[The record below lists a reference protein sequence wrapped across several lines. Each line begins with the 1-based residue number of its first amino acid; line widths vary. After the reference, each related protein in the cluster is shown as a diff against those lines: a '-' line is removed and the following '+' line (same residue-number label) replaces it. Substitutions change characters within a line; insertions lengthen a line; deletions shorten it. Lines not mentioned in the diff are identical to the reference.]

1 MHELCGVRMN
11 LKIVC
16 YILPYIALNLF
27 INLFAQSLTFKGI
40 VVDSKTNQPIENV
53 NVFLIGEKESTT
65 TNPKGEFYFKGLLGK
80 INLKFTHISYNTR
93 SLSFEL
99 SGLRPDSVKIIKLTS
114 ANIPLKDVYIVSTR
128 NRERYSESALPLEVI
143 TKDEIQK
150 HQPQTVAE
158 IISKKPGLSLQ
169 RDGIWA
175 TSISIRGLKGAD
187 VITLIDGNRI
197 ETATD
202 LDGALSLYNLD
213 DIKQIEVIKNASS
226 VLYGTGALGGIINII
241 TDAAH
246 YSNGFR
252 INGRINSGFGTV
264 NKSLTNSAEISL
276 SDRNWILTL
285 NGSYRKAENTQT
297 PSGELLNS
305 GYNDDYISGKLKVFI
320 NENSKLSLSYQ
331 NFKGWDIGIPGG
343 SGLFPGNAVV
353 KYSFIKR
360 DLFDIQYSIKNIID
374 PLKDLTIKFYNQNI
388 YRFVENIPNQTK
400 LVSPANGN
408 PEQIITVDRIT
419 PGARHYVT
427 GLQLQSNWLFGNN
440 LLLAGIDAWQ
450 RNLDSRRE
458 KRIIHSERDPQS
470 NQITEMYQEIIGEK
484 PLPNSSFRSIG
495 LYVQDEFSMFSE
507 KLKITVG
514 GRTDQIF
521 VKNDSISNP
530 VYYFTIPERKK
541 NKPASVLNWDE
552 MNIKDYSWSSNINLL
567 YYASPNINLTFSYS
581 HSFRSASLEER
592 YKYIDL
598 GSLIRIGNPL
608 LNPEKGN
615 YFDGGIRILNDNFNF
630 YGNIFINFLTD
641 QIIEL
646 PGTFEGRKALLTANA
661 RKSRLYGFDC
671 SADFNI
677 SDNSLIS
684 ISAAYVRG
692 QDISKNTDLPEI
704 PPFNGRINYRLN
716 IPELLSFE
724 LSANIFSSQS
734 DIAPGELSTPGYVYY
749 NLYINSKPVKILD
762 SNFRVTA
769 GCENITN
776 KSYRNHLST
785 NRGMIISEPGRNFF
799 LKISLNF

>member
-1 MHELCGVRMN
+1 MK
-11 LKIVC
+11 LKIIY
-16 YILPYIALNLF
+16 YILPFVVLTLF
-27 INLFAQSLTFKGI
+27 INLSAQSLKFKGI
-40 VVDSKTNQPIENV
+40 VVDSITKQPIENV

-65 TNPKGEFYFKGLLGK
+65 TNSKGEFDFKGLESR
-80 INLKFTHISYNTR
+80 INLKFTHISYKTR
-93 SLSFEL
+93 SLTFQVP
-99 SGLRPDSVKIIKLTS
+99 GLRPDSGIIIKLS
-114 ANIPLKDVYIVSTR
+114 YANISLHDVYIVSTK
-128 NRERYSESALPLEVI
+128 NRKRYSESPLPLEVI

-150 HQPQTVAE
+150 RQARTVAD
-158 IISKKPGLSLQ
+158 IISEKPGLSIQ

-175 TSISIRGLKGAD
+175 TSISIRGLTGSD

-241 TDAAH
+241 TDGAQ

-264 NKSLTNSAEISL
+264 NKALTNSAEISL
-276 SDRNWILTL
+276 SNRNWVMTI
-285 NGSYRKAENTQT
+285 NGSYRKAGNTKT
-297 PSGELLNS
+297 PSRELMNS
-305 GYNDDYISGKLKVFI
+305 GYNDDYISGKLKLFL

-343 SGLFPGNAVV
+343 AGLFPGNAVV

-360 DLFDIQYSIKNIID
+360 DLFDIQYSIKNIIN

-388 YRFVENIPNQTK
+388 YRFVENFPNQIQVISST
-400 LVSPANGN
+400 NGN
-408 PEQIITVDRIT
+408 PEQIINVERIT
-419 PGARHYVT
+419 PSARHYVT

-458 KRIIHSERDPQS
+458 KRIIHSERDTQS
-470 NQITEMYQEIIGEK
+470 NQISQMYLEIIGEK

-495 LYVQDEFSMFSE
+495 LYFQDEFSIFSE

-514 GRTDQIF
+514 GRTDQIL

-530 VYYFTIPERKK
+530 VYYYTIPEGMKS
-541 NKPASVLNWDE
+541 KPASVLNWGK
-552 MNIKDYSWSSNINLL
+552 MNVKDYSWSSNINLL
-567 YYASPNINLTFSYS
+567 YEASTNINLTFSYS

-598 GSLIRIGNPL
+598 GSLIRIGNPF

-615 YFDGGIRILNDNFNF
+615 YFDGGIRIQNDNDNFNF

-646 PGTFEGRKALLTANA
+646 PGTLEGRNALLTVNA
-661 RKSRLYGFDC
+661 RKSRFYGFDF
-671 SADFNI
+671 SAGFNI

-684 ISAAYVRG
+684 IAAAYIRG
-692 QDISKNTDLPEI
+692 QDISTNTELPEI
-704 PPFNGRINYRLN
+704 PPFNSRINYRLN
-716 IPELLSFE
+716 MPDLLSCE
-724 LSANIFSSQS
+724 LSANVFSSQNK
-734 DIAPGELSTPGYVYY
+734 IAPGELSTPGYVYY
-749 NLYINSKPVKILD
+749 NLYLYSRTFKIFDSKLRI
-762 SNFRVTA
+762 TA

-776 KSYRNHLST
+776 KPFRNHLST
-785 NRGMIISEPGRNFF
+785 NRGMIISEPGRNIFM
-799 LKISLNF
+799 KISLNF

>member
-1 MHELCGVRMN
+1 MK
-11 LKIVC
+11 LKIIY
-16 YILPYIALNLF
+16 YILPFVVLTLF
-27 INLFAQSLTFKGI
+27 INLSAQSLKFKGI
-40 VVDSKTNQPIENV
+40 VVDSITKQPIENV

-65 TNPKGEFYFKGLLGK
+65 TNSKGEFYFKGLESR
-80 INLKFTHISYNTR
+80 INLKFTHISYKTR
-93 SLSFEL
+93 SLTFQVP
-99 SGLRPDSVKIIKLTS
+99 GLRPDSGIIIKLS
-114 ANIPLKDVYIVSTR
+114 YANISLHDVYIVSTK
-128 NRERYSESALPLEVI
+128 NRKRYSESPLPLEVI

-150 HQPQTVAE
+150 RQARTVAD
-158 IISKKPGLSLQ
+158 IISEKPGLSIQ

-175 TSISIRGLKGAD
+175 TSISIRGLTGSD

-241 TDAAH
+241 TDGAQ

-264 NKSLTNSAEISL
+264 NKALTNSAEISL
-276 SDRNWILTL
+276 SNRNWVMTI
-285 NGSYRKAENTQT
+285 NGSYRKAGNTKT
-297 PSGELLNS
+297 PSRELMNS
-305 GYNDDYISGKLKVFI
+305 GYNDDYISGKLKLFL

-343 SGLFPGNAVV
+343 AGLFPGNAVV

-360 DLFDIQYSIKNIID
+360 DLFDIQYSIKNIIN

-388 YRFVENIPNQTK
+388 YRFVENFPNQIQVISST
-400 LVSPANGN
+400 NGN
-408 PEQIITVDRIT
+408 PEQIINVERIT
-419 PGARHYVT
+419 PSARHYVT

-458 KRIIHSERDPQS
+458 KRIIHSERDTQS
-470 NQITEMYQEIIGEK
+470 NQISQMYLEIIGEK

-495 LYVQDEFSMFSE
+495 LYFQDEFSIFSE

-514 GRTDQIF
+514 GRTDQIL

-530 VYYFTIPERKK
+530 VYYYTIPEGMKS
-541 NKPASVLNWDE
+541 KPASVLNWGK
-552 MNIKDYSWSSNINLL
+552 MNVKDYSWSSNINLL
-567 YYASPNINLTFSYS
+567 YEASTNINLTFSYS

-598 GSLIRIGNPL
+598 GSLIRIGNPF

-646 PGTFEGRKALLTANA
+646 PGTFEGRNALLTVNA
-661 RKSRLYGFDC
+661 RKSRFYGFDF
-671 SADFNI
+671 SAGFNI

-684 ISAAYVRG
+684 IAAAYIRG
-692 QDISKNTDLPEI
+692 QDISTNTELPEI
-704 PPFNGRINYRLN
+704 PPFNSRINYRLN
-716 IPELLSFE
+716 MPDLLSCE
-724 LSANIFSSQS
+724 LSANVFSSQNK
-734 DIAPGELSTPGYVYY
+734 IAPGELSTPGYVYY
-749 NLYINSKPVKILD
+749 NLYLYSRTFKIFDSKLRI
-762 SNFRVTA
+762 TA

-776 KSYRNHLST
+776 KPFRNHLST
-785 NRGMIISEPGRNFF
+785 NRGMIISEPGRNIFM
-799 LKISLNF
+799 KISLNF

>member
-1 MHELCGVRMN
+1 MK
-11 LKIVC
+11 LKIIY
-16 YILPYIALNLF
+16 YILPFVVLTLF
-27 INLFAQSLTFKGI
+27 INLSAQSLKFKGI
-40 VVDSKTNQPIENV
+40 VVDSITKQPIENV

-65 TNPKGEFYFKGLLGK
+65 TNSKGEFYFKGLESR
-80 INLKFTHISYNTR
+80 INLKFTHISYKTR
-93 SLSFEL
+93 SLTFQVP
-99 SGLRPDSVKIIKLTS
+99 GLRPDSVIIIKLS
-114 ANIPLKDVYIVSTR
+114 YANISLHDVYIVSTK
-128 NRERYSESALPLEVI
+128 NRKRYSESPLPLEVI

-150 HQPQTVAE
+150 RQARTVAD
-158 IISKKPGLSLQ
+158 IISEKPGLSIQ

-175 TSISIRGLKGAD
+175 TSISIRGLTGSD

-241 TDAAH
+241 TDGAQ

-264 NKSLTNSAEISL
+264 NKALTNSAEISL
-276 SDRNWILTL
+276 SNRNWVMTI
-285 NGSYRKAENTQT
+285 NGSYRKAGNTKT
-297 PSGELLNS
+297 PSRELMNS
-305 GYNDDYISGKLKVFI
+305 GYNDDYISGKLKLFL

-343 SGLFPGNAVV
+343 AGLFPGNAVV

-360 DLFDIQYSIKNIID
+360 DLFDIQYSIKNIIN

-388 YRFVENIPNQTK
+388 YRFVENFPNQIQVISST
-400 LVSPANGN
+400 NGN
-408 PEQIITVDRIT
+408 PEQIINVERIT
-419 PGARHYVT
+419 PSARHYVT

-458 KRIIHSERDPQS
+458 KRIIHSERDTQS
-470 NQITEMYQEIIGEK
+470 NQISQMYLEIIGEK

-495 LYVQDEFSMFSE
+495 LYFQDEFSIFSE

-514 GRTDQIF
+514 GRTDQIL

-530 VYYFTIPERKK
+530 VYYYTIPEGMKS
-541 NKPASVLNWDE
+541 KPASVLNWGK
-552 MNIKDYSWSSNINLL
+552 MNVKDYSWSSNINLL
-567 YYASPNINLTFSYS
+567 YEASTNINLTFSYS

-598 GSLIRIGNPL
+598 GSLIRIGNPF

-615 YFDGGIRILNDNFNF
+615 YFDGGIRIQNDNDNFNF

-646 PGTFEGRKALLTANA
+646 PGTLEGRNALLTVNA
-661 RKSRLYGFDC
+661 RKSRFYGFDF
-671 SADFNI
+671 SAGFNI

-684 ISAAYVRG
+684 IAAAYIRG
-692 QDISKNTDLPEI
+692 QDISTNTELPEI
-704 PPFNGRINYRLN
+704 PPFNSRINYRLN
-716 IPELLSFE
+716 MPDLLSCE
-724 LSANIFSSQS
+724 LSANVFSSQNK
-734 DIAPGELSTPGYVYY
+734 IAPGELSTPGYVYY
-749 NLYINSKPVKILD
+749 NLYLYSRTFKIFDSKLRI
-762 SNFRVTA
+762 TA

-776 KSYRNHLST
+776 KPFRNHLST
-785 NRGMIISEPGRNFF
+785 NRGMIISEPGRNIFM
-799 LKISLNF
+799 KISLNF